1 LIVRGLSQSGL
12 GPRNKEFAMS
22 RKICIA
28 LVAMTVLGATAV
40 TAHPKLQTSVPARD
54 AKLSAAP
61 KEIRMRFSEGL
72 VANFSGAELK
82 DAKGKVIPT
91 GKALASGKQ
100 LVVPITAKLAPG
112 NYTVAWHAVSVD
124 THRISGSYGFK
135 IVK

>member
-1 LIVRGLSQSGL
+1 
-12 GPRNKEFAMS
+12 MS

-28 LVAMTVLGATAV
+28 LIAMTVLGATAV

-82 DAKGKVIPT
+82 DAKGKTIPT
-91 GKALASGKQ
+91 GKAALVSGSNKQ

-124 THRISGSYGFK
+124 THHVSGSYGFK